1 MATQHDVVLCLP
13 KRNEWHIGGCK
24 VPAEAI
30 GTVAA
35 DDEAC
40 QSGFEQVISHAVGS
54 IAMVPDGCEDG
65 RETLDGLDKLVMDAR
80 VAQRNT

>member
-1 MATQHDVVLCLP
+1 MATQHDVGLCLP
-13 KRNEWHIGGCK
+13 KRNEWHIGGRK

-30 GTVAA
+30 GTVGA

-54 IAMVPDGCEDG
+54 IAIVADG
-65 RETLDGLDKLVMDAR
+65 AR
-80 VAQRNT
+80 TGARR